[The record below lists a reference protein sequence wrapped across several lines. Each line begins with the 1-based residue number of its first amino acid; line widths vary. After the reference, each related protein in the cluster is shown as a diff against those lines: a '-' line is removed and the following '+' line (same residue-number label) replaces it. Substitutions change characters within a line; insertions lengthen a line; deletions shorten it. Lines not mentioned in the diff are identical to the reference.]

1 MGNKYPNRIVVNVK
15 SPKNERDYI
24 EAYKQLNPKANKPD
38 GKDIAAVKTP
48 NGEYGH
54 VLLNENVN
62 RSKDKNPHRGESFIS
77 NDELRKQMKK

>member
-24 EAYKQLNPKANKPD
+24 EAYKQLNPSAGRRD
-38 GKDIAAVKTP
+38 DKDVSAVKTT

-54 VLLNENVN
+54 VLLDQGKN

-77 NDELRKQMKK
+77 NEELRKRMKK